1 MPPRTPGVKVRLAW
15 CRILCFA
22 ASARAMFTP
31 ASAYFIGGLVVSVSG
46 LGVQDWRVVLS
57 SFETNLLAAARGA
70 AFTVAASTEFS

>member
-1 MPPRTPGVKVRLAW
+1 
-15 CRILCFA
+15 
-22 ASARAMFTP
+22 
-31 ASAYFIGGLVVSVSG
+31 LVVSVSG